1 MINFNDNAKTTSKLH
16 HFFFFF
22 YTKLHHL
29 SNYISFGQL
38 QPIPEAIM
46 TPTRTQKEIEII
58 I

>member
-1 MINFNDNAKTTSKLH
+1 MIMLKLPQSYIT
-16 HFFFFF
+16 FFFI

-38 QPIPEAIM
+38 QPIPEVIM